1 MFFLGGMTM
10 GYLHPPAPAAKA
22 IAGCATVIEEKNRR
36 LLAPKE
42 VSSSPRDNRT
52 ERPLIWA
59 WRILC

>member
-10 GYLHPPAPAAKA
+10 GYLHPPAPAEETV
-22 IAGCATVIEEKNRR
+22 ATSTKVVEEKNRR
-36 LLAPKE
+36 LLASREASP
-42 VSSSPRDNRT
+42 PRDCRT

>member
-10 GYLHPPAPAAKA
+10 GYLHPPAPAEEAVATSTKA
-22 IAGCATVIEEKNRR
+22 VEEKNRR
-36 LLAPKE
+36 LL
-42 VSSSPRDNRT
+42 VSREASLPRDGRT